1 MSVKWGDSAKNNF
14 DKVITNLPQF
24 HRSIANIIVKE
35 KAEKLA
41 NERRAPLVENQ
52 DLIKAFFTEVP
63 PAFKEMMKRLL
74 TMRSDLSGRI
84 ISQKRILN
92 FRCYTAFAGT
102 CSRDL

>member
-1 MSVKWGDSAKNNF
+1 KDNF
-14 DKVITNLPQF
+14 DKVINNLPQF

-41 NERRAPLVENQ
+41 NERSAQLVEDQ

-74 TMRSDLSGRI
+74 TQQNINYSEYIDE
-84 ISQKRILN
+84 
-92 FRCYTAFAGT
+92 
-102 CSRDL
+102 

>member
-1 MSVKWGDSAKNNF
+1 MSIKWDDTAKNNF

-41 NERRAPLVENQ
+41 NERNAQSVEDQ
-52 DLIKAFFTEVP
+52 DLIKAFFIEVP

-74 TMRSDLSGRI
+74 TQQNINYSEYIDE
-84 ISQKRILN
+84 
-92 FRCYTAFAGT
+92 
-102 CSRDL
+102 